1 MDFILKIGDKEI
13 EGISSI
19 EYEEESMNGGLVQ
32 TEYYMKRRN
41 NYYFRNKFGNATI
54 TSDDKNF
61 IGALVY
67 GQKYDIEFTG
77 LRLISIN
84 GL

>member
-1 MDFILKIGDKEI
+1 MDYILKIGDREI
-13 EGISSI
+13 KGINSI
-19 EYEEESMNGGLVQ
+19 EYEEEGKQTMNGLTQ

-41 NYYFRNKFGNATI
+41 NYYFRNQFGSVAI

-67 GQKYDIEFTG
+67 GQKYDIN
-77 LRLISIN
+77 LLD
-84 GL
+84 LD

>member
-1 MDFILKIGDKEI
+1 MDYILKIGDREI
-13 EGISSI
+13 EGISFI
-19 EYEEESMNGGLVQ
+19 EYEEEEKQTMNGLTQ

-41 NYYFRNKFGNATI
+41 NYYFRNQFGNATI

-67 GQKYDIEFTG
+67 GQKYDIN
-77 LRLISIN
+77 LLD
-84 GL
+84 LD